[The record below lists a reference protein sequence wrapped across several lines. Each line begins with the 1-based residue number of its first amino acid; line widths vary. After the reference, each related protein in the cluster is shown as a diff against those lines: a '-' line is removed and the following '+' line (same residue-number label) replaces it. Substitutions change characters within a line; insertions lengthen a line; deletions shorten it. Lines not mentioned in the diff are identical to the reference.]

1 VSWLTQLAELRL
13 LVQPPVAPYGAPID
27 WAAFERENAFLPPA
41 DYRALLDRYGPGTV
55 NAGVGGLVLL
65 QPMHPKRSFLD
76 GNRWLRDVLRGLQRQ
91 GPSGVPPWPIY
102 PDPGGYLPFAV
113 DESSW
118 SLGWLAA
125 GAPDDWTVAIDG
137 GRDGWWTELPIGA
150 VELVMRWARG
160 DLGTPEV
167 ARAAPGGTF
176 LPYAQ
181 DEYWSDF
188 TATANVELGR
198 SPGSATLPQRDHEW
212 VKAMVAPAHLQSF
225 GASGDAKTPVH
236 GNVGVGYRPE
246 DEAAVIAALQALA
259 TELGTSIVEATA
271 LDGSPIWPEVTSGG
285 PTGGRSSP
293 RGAA

>member
-1 VSWLTQLAELRL
+1 MSWQTQLAELKL
-13 LVQPPVAPYGAPID
+13 LVQPPAAPYGAPID
-27 WAAFERENAFLPPA
+27 WAGFERENAFLPPA
-41 DYRALLDRYGPGTV
+41 DYRALLDRYGAGTV
-55 NAGVGGLVLL
+55 DAGVGGLVLL

-76 GNRWLRDVLRGLQRQ
+76 GNRWMRDNLRGLQRID
-91 GPSGVPPWPIY
+91 PTGVPQWPIY
-102 PDPGGYLPFAV
+102 PEPGGFLPFAV

-118 SLGWLAA
+118 TLGWLTQ
-125 GAPDDWTVAIDG
+125 GDPEDWTTCIDG

-167 ARAAPGGTF
+167 DRAAPGGTF

-181 DEYWSDF
+181 DEHWSEF

-212 VKAMVAPAHLQSF
+212 VKEMVAPARLQSF
-225 GASGDAKTPVH
+225 GASGDAQTPVH
-236 GNVGVGYRPE
+236 GKVSVGYRPE

-259 TELGTSIVEATA
+259 TELGTSIVAVTS
-271 LDGSPIWPEVTSGG
+271 LDGSLIWPEATSG
-285 PTGGRSSP
+285 PRDGRP
-293 RGAA
+293 